1 MNLINLGTQELIDL
15 HTPEAKAELERRVS
29 KNGRKNA
36 VKALQNWDG
45 EGVGATIAVNGVMEA
60 PQAGTR
66 EEAIKALLK
75 ELGVEL
81 PEAAVQVPA
90 PAKPKRENTER
101 IGGVNI
107 QRTVDD
113 NGWTYEI
120 VGVWDGDK
128 VSLDHELA
136 GYKTTGATDA
146 EAKEAFYAPF
156 KEKNVYLS
164 RPYRHPLIDNRTG
177 NAIKQAVET
186 IAKQDSKPADLTRD
200 ELKAKL
206 GLPSNSRM
214 STKRMQ
220 AEAAKQLDAVAFEAK
235 PSAASIADLMAKFSS
250 LNG

>member
-81 PEAAVQVPA
+81 PEAVQVPA
-90 PAKPKRENTER
+90 PVKPKRENTER

-177 NAIKQAVET
+177 NALKQAVET

-220 AEAAKQLDAVAFEAK
+220 AEVAKKEEGNTVEAK